1 MITNERKQNICNK
14 YHEYLRV
21 IDILGNKMMLQNQFI
36 DIIVVLGI
44 VKDKFEAIRGI
55 QELERAEIVRKIKF
69 SGTSNKFILFR
80 KYAIRY
86 LAKVNKSSKVAGIS
100 AVNSNKRYI
109 ENIMKVQFILTTII
123 PTAKKNNIELN
134 IDNLLM
140 FIAKLNCNIL
150 YKDNCMYKFYEEL
163 LNRTN
168 LYFDK
173 EEIEEDFDLLK
184 SEHNKRLNN
193 LKGDLQISEEK
204 YRKNKDDY
212 LFNSNIST
220 LSRKNIYLANIKYN
234 EKTGTT
240 KIIAY
245 YFNMSIDKNSYTVA
259 LNYSILYNTMKRLF
273 GNNINVEFRVVC
285 INELVQ
291 DRIIQD
297 LNKKGLNPR
306 TKEKRIETYLVEML
320 RANRLSEV
328 DFEKMNIKILTY
340 DIHI

>member
-1 MITNERKQNICNK
+1 MVTNERKQNTCNR
-14 YHEYLRV
+14 YNEYLRV
-21 IDILGNKMMLQNQFI
+21 IDILGNKMMLQNQFV

-44 VKDKFEAIRGI
+44 AKDKFEAIRGI
-55 QELERAEIVRKIKF
+55 QELERAEIIKKIKF
-69 SGTSNKFILFR
+69 SGTTNKFILLK

-86 LAKVNKSSKVAGIS
+86 LAKASKSSQVAGIS

-109 ENIMKVQFILTTII
+109 ENIMKLQFILKTII
-123 PTAKKNNIELN
+123 PTAKKNNVELTL
-134 IDNLLM
+134 DNLLN
-140 FIAKLNCNIL
+140 FIGELNCNIL
-150 YKDNCMYKFYEEL
+150 HKDNCMYKFYEEL

-168 LYFDK
+168 IYFDK
-173 EEIEEDFDLLK
+173 DEIEEDFQLLK
-184 SEHNKRLNN
+184 NEHNKRLNN
-193 LKGDLQISEEK
+193 LKGDLEVCEEK

-234 EKTGTT
+234 EKTRTT

-245 YFNMSIDKNSYTVA
+245 YFNMSTDKNSYTVA

-285 INELVQ
+285 INQLIQE
-291 DRIIQD
+291 RIIQD

-306 TKEKRIETYLVEML
+306 TKEKRIDTYLIEML

-328 DFEKMNIKILTY
+328 DFKKMNIKILTY
-340 DIHI
+340 NIHI